1 VLVLGD
7 AVFVLTHEPPADWPY
22 PDAPF
27 TFVTDGLERAI
38 AQAEVAAGGRDV
50 SVSAGAIAGQ
60 APAGGV
66 GRRAAYRPGTGRVRH
81 RRAFFGEFTGA
92 HQLLEDPQIVQG
104 DRVTH
109 LHDRV
114 PTRDVS

>member
-1 VLVLGD
+1 MRAPSPGRPLQAGLADELRIDLVPV
-7 AVFVLTHEPPADWPY
+7 VF
-22 PDAPF
+22 
-27 TFVTDGLERAI
+27 
-38 AQAEVAAGGRDV
+38 
-50 SVSAGAIAGQ
+50 
-60 APAGGV
+60 
-66 GRRAAYRPGTGRVRH
+66 GTGVP
-81 RRAFFGEFTGA
+81 FFGEFTGA